1 MRQIFDQMAGPDG
14 VVDRTELNAKLKA
27 DSEIEEL
34 LGHKDTNGV
43 GLSGA
48 RAMGRVMV
56 LFDTDKGDMGSGMGK
71 ITWPEFEAAFKKAQ
85 KEEEE
90 DQQVPGGLGHACGLC
105 LCHGSGPHRNAGTHL
120 PTCDMAGVRIT
131 YGRYLFDRLSRQTV
145 SVSRGTRIIIQ
156 MGLCCVAWGV

>member
-1 MRQIFDQMAGPDG
+1 MRQLFDQMAGPDG

-56 LFDTDKGDMGSGMGK
+56 LFDTDKGDMGSGVGK

-85 KEEEE
+85 EEEK
-90 DQQVPGGLGHACGLC
+90 
-105 LCHGSGPHRNAGTHL
+105 
-120 PTCDMAGVRIT
+120 
-131 YGRYLFDRLSRQTV
+131 
-145 SVSRGTRIIIQ
+145 
-156 MGLCCVAWGV
+156 